1 MDKLETAAR
10 IADIQENGRGI
21 SLRDAIAELAGV
33 SDVSIVAYT
42 EYNGRRVPCG
52 FGDGWVDR
60 LNNFLEAAKGEDT
73 YTIADTL
80 EE

>member
-1 MDKLETAAR
+1 MDKQKTAAR
-10 IADIQENGRGI
+10 IADIHENGRGI

-60 LNNFLEAAKGEDT
+60 LNSFLEAAKGEDT

>member
-1 MDKLETAAR
+1 MDKQETATR

-21 SLRDAIAELAGV
+21 SLRDAIAEMAGV
-33 SDVSIVAYT
+33 SDVSIVAYI